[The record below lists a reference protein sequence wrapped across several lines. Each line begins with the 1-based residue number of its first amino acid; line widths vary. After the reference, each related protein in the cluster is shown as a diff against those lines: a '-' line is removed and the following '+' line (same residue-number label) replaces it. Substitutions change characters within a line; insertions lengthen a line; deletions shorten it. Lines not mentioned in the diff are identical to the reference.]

1 MCSFSGN
8 IFGIPD
14 ASAISAA
21 KKEREMRRKKGLS
34 DASDYIPLSEDT
46 DVMYLYLGW
55 ANLILR
61 LTIPQNSGI
70 PKS

>member
-1 MCSFSGN
+1 LRLFSEN

-34 DASDYIPLSEDT
+34 DAPDYIPLSEDT
-46 DVMYLYLGW
+46 DVM
-55 ANLILR
+55 
-61 LTIPQNSGI
+61 
-70 PKS
+70 